1 MCIRD
6 RPRSGRKR
14 DRLGR
19 RICAIGQI
27 PARRGN
33 QSAPERPHMSLS
45 IGVDIGGTK
54 IAAGVVSERGEIV
67 AESSRETPATDPDLI
82 VEAVVA
88 LVRELRTTHDI
99 QAVGIGAAGFI
110 DANRSTVLFAPN
122 INWIDEPLAKLVG
135 DQMDARVIVEN
146 DANAAAWGEF
156 QFGAGEDVDD
166 LLLVTVGTGIGG
178 GLVHDGALYRG
189 GFGIAAEIGH
199 MRVVPGGIQ
208 CGCGQQGCWE
218 KYGSGSALV
227 SDAMKRIHAGDR
239 AAHALRDRM
248 GTDTSDVHGSV
259 ITELAQGGDALCV
272 ELVAGVGT
280 WLGEGIA
287 SLAAVLDPTV
297 VVIGGGVA
305 AAGPLILE
313 PARDAFERTL
323 SAPEHR
329 PHAELRLATLG
340 NRAGLIGA
348 ADLARRV

>member
-1 MCIRD
+1 
-6 RPRSGRKR
+6 
-14 DRLGR
+14 
-19 RICAIGQI
+19 
-27 PARRGN
+27 
-33 QSAPERPHMSLS
+33 MSLS

-54 IAAGVVSERGEIV
+54 IAAGVVSEHGEIV
-67 AESSRETPATDPDLI
+67 AQSARETPATDPDLI

-88 LVRELRTTHDI
+88 LVNELRIDHEV

-122 INWIDEPLAKLVG
+122 INWVDEPLAKLVG
-135 DQMDARVIVEN
+135 DQVGARVIVEN

-199 MRVVPGGIQ
+199 MRVVPGGIP

-218 KYGSGSALV
+218 QYGSGRALV
-227 SDAMKRIHAGDR
+227 RETMARIHAGDR
-239 AAHALRDRM
+239 AALVLRDRVAPDS
-248 GTDTSDVHGSV
+248 GDVHGSV
-259 ITELAQGGDALCV
+259 ITELAQGGDALCI
-272 ELVAGVGT
+272 ELLADVGK

-287 SLAAVLDPTV
+287 SLVAVLDPTV
-297 VVIGGGVA
+297 VAIGGGVA

-323 SAPEHR
+323 SAPDHR

-340 NRAGLIGA
+340 NKAGLIGA
-348 ADLARRV
+348 ADLARKV

>member
-1 MCIRD
+1 
-6 RPRSGRKR
+6 
-14 DRLGR
+14 
-19 RICAIGQI
+19 
-27 PARRGN
+27 
-33 QSAPERPHMSLS
+33 MSLS

-239 AAHALRDRM
+239 AADALRDRM

-272 ELVAGVGT
+272 ELLAGVGT